1 MTELQTRLKLK
12 NPACRLSY
20 SEALPIKDLFDILE
34 ERRSVAQSYNKLSE
48 DMAARTNELLFI
60 QKRLLTRY
68 KEKNSAPLNNL
79 DVLLETAVSE
89 LISMTKEHEKLQL
102 FYKKNSQKVAIAFK
116 MFMTLIPMRFPIS
129 DDGVRLLDQYLPS
142 HVEPTVQK
150 IGWVEI
156 VDLNIFYLL
165 RTVLGGAKED
175 PATAKGYQPIENLE
189 TFQQHFT
196 LLIDKLSK
204 GLLANYQAGRVQ
216 ASAAVS

>member
-1 MTELQTRLKLK
+1 MTELRTRLRAKMP
-12 NPACRLSY
+12 NCRLSY
-20 SEALPIKDLFDILE
+20 REALPIKDLFDILE
-34 ERRSVAQSYNKLSE
+34 ERRGIAQNYTKLSQE
-48 DMAARTNELLFI
+48 MVARTNELLFI

-79 DVLLETAVSE
+79 DVLLETAVAE
-89 LISMTKEHEKLQL
+89 LITMTKEHEKLQL
-102 FYKKNSQKVAIAFK
+102 YYKKNSQKVAIAFK
-116 MFMTLIPMRFPIS
+116 MFMILIPMRFPMS
-129 DDGVRLLDQYLPS
+129 DDGVKLLEQYLPS

-150 IGWVEI
+150 IGWIEI

-175 PATAKGYQPIENLE
+175 PATSKGYQPIENLE

-204 GLLANYQAGRVQ
+204 GLLANYTAGRV
-216 ASAAVS
+216 AAAAVAA